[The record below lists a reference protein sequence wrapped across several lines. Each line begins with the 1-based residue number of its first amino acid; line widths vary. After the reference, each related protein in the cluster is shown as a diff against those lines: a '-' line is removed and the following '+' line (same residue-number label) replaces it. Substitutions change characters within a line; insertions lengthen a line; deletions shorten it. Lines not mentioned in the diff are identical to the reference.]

1 MMAFRRRDVNFLKP
15 PTLVL
20 EFECHAPTGWTD
32 LTSSLS
38 AMRLRRN
45 TQLRPSPEKGF
56 RTKTS
61 RRLKKN
67 LLVQKDADKM
77 GENWGAGQRGSADH
91 MSWDNG
97 FVKSLILTTEVTEL

>member
-1 MMAFRRRDVNFLKP
+1 MMAFGRRDVNFLKP
-15 PTLVL
+15 PTLAI
-20 EFECHAPTGWTD
+20 EYECHKPTGWTA

-56 RTKTS
+56 QTKTS

-67 LLVQKDADKM
+67 LLVQKVADKM
-77 GENWGAGQRGSADH
+77 GENWGAGQRGSPDH
-91 MSWDNG
+91 ILLENG
-97 FVKSLILTTEVTEL
+97 FVKSLYAGLMEE